1 MSRRLD
7 GGDPGAEV
15 PALPGAGAG
24 MSAAD
29 ESLQRAEELLER
41 LRTRVDALEA
51 SADAGGD
58 VDEAVDGLAEIA
70 EIARE
75 IESELQRARQAADAG
90 A

>member
-1 MSRRLD
+1 LNAS
-7 GGDPGAEV
+7 
-15 PALPGAGAG
+15 
-24 MSAAD
+24 D

-58 VDEAVDGLAEIA
+58 VDEAVDGLVEIA
-70 EIARE
+70 ELAKE
-75 IESELQRARQAADAG
+75 IEAEVQRARQAADAG